1 MTRRSSLSGVFVV
14 TVTPFAQDGALDE
27 AETRRLVSLMATEGA
42 DGIVVAGSTGEWFAL
57 SEAERIRLFEIVADE
72 SRRRL
77 KLIAG
82 ISAIVT
88 GEGVRLAEAAR
99 SLGYDGGLL
108 LPPPYILP
116 TRAELF
122 AFVAA
127 VDAAGLPIM
136 LYNNPGR
143 TGVNLDGP
151 LLSELLRFPRVVA
164 LKESAKDLQ
173 QIARTIRMVG
183 EEIAIF
189 SGMENYLLPAVQ
201 RGTVGV
207 VAMAPNV
214 LGASAMELF
223 RAISRGDLAAASR
236 LQGPVD
242 RLYDEM
248 YAGHTNP
255 YVVLKEG
262 MRLRGR
268 PGGHPRPPLLPM
280 ARVDLEAFR
289 QMLDE
294 IDPARA
300 TAAAE

>member
-1 MTRRSSLSGVFVV
+1 MARRCDFSGVFVV
-14 TVTPFAQDGALDE
+14 TVTPFTADGALDE
-27 AETRRLVSLMATEGA
+27 VDIRRLVTLMADEGA
-42 DGIVVAGSTGEWFAL
+42 EGLVVAGSTGEWF
-57 SEAERIRLFEIVADE
+57 SMTEPERIRLFEIVAGE
-72 SRRRL
+72 NRGRM

-88 GEGVRLAEAAR
+88 GEAVRLAQAAQR
-99 SLGYDGGLL
+99 TGYDGGLL

-122 AFVAA
+122 AFVGA
-127 VDAAGLPIM
+127 VDAVGLPIM

-151 LLSELLRFPRVVA
+151 LLSELLRFPRIVA
-164 LKESAKDLQ
+164 LKESAKDVQ
-173 QIARTIRMVG
+173 QIARTIRTVG
-183 EEIAIF
+183 AEIAVF
-189 SGMENYLLPAVQ
+189 SGMENYLLPSVQ
-201 RGTVGV
+201 RGAVGV

-214 LGASAMELF
+214 LGAQ
-223 RAISRGDLAAASR
+223 AIGLLPAIVRGDLAQAFR
-236 LQGPVD
+236 LQGPID

-248 YAGHTNP
+248 YSGRTNP

-280 ARVDLEAFR
+280 SDTDRAAFR
-289 QMLDE
+289 LVLDE
-294 IDPARA
+294 IGDV
-300 TAAAE
+300 AASAEN